1 MVGGWSVRGAE
12 RREPFGDVNAH
23 DTGPRLTIRP
33 LEPYLALAE
42 EMGGAVAMQI
52 GFGAPGVVDYGG
64 AFPRQNYPRL

>member
-1 MVGGWSVRGAE
+1 MVRGWSVRGAE

-52 GFGAPGVVDYGG
+52 GFGALASSIPV
-64 AFPRQNYPRL
+64 ARSRRQNYPRL